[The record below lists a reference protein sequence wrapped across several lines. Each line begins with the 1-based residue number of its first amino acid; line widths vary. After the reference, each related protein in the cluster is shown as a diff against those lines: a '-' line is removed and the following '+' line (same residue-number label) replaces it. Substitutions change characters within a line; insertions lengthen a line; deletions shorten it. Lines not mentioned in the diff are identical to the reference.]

1 MQRLTMQQIQDADL
15 TDWRK
20 LAHGLH
26 ARFATDGFTNGLDF
40 VNAIGAAAET
50 ADHHPDITLTWPTVD
65 IVLVTHSEGGVT
77 QADVDLARSIS
88 DIARQQ
94 GIASKLTVTAEL
106 ELSLDTADASAV
118 GPFWAALLTGTADAY
133 DGDEVR
139 DPAGQVPA
147 LWFQQTDPHET
158 PRQRFHIDLWIPPEI
173 LQQRIDAAV
182 AAGGVVV
189 DDSQTPRFV
198 VLADADGNRACLCT
212 SLTRTHG

>member
-77 QADVDLARSIS
+77 GKDLELAARI
-88 DIARQQ
+88 DGIAR
-94 GIASKLTVTAEL
+94 GMSITAS
-106 ELSLDTADASAV
+106 
-118 GPFWAALLTGTADAY
+118 
-133 DGDEVR
+133 
-139 DPAGQVPA
+139 
-147 LWFQQTDPHET
+147 
-158 PRQRFHIDLWIPPEI
+158 
-173 LQQRIDAAV
+173 
-182 AAGGVVV
+182 
-189 DDSQTPRFV
+189 
-198 VLADADGNRACLCT
+198 
-212 SLTRTHG
+212 